1 MKYSPRQFA
10 ALLLPMLLLVGT
22 VQTRAIGDEHQISL
36 ADGKLV
42 LQGPKS
48 WQVKR
53 PSSGIVDFEFAIPKS
68 EGDETDGRMTVM
80 GAGGSI
86 DANVDRWLGQ
96 FRDADGKPLGKG
108 TAKTNKRKIGGM
120 DVVVVDIAGTYID
133 KPGGPFAPGPSVERE
148 NYRMLAAIVQTK
160 NAGNYFFK
168 FYGPK
173 KTVADNEKAFLEML
187 ETLTSK

>member
-1 MKYSPRQFA
+1 MTFSTRRCV
-10 ALLLPMLLLVGT
+10 ALYLPILLLVGT
-22 VQTRAIGDEHQISL
+22 LQTRALGNEHQISL

-53 PSSGIVDFEFAIPKS
+53 PSSGIVEFEFAIPKA

-96 FRDADGKPLGKG
+96 FRDSDGKPLGKDA
-108 TAKTNKRKIGGM
+108 AKTDKREIAGM
-120 DVVVVDIAGTYID
+120 NVVVVDMAGTYID

-160 NAGNYFFK
+160 GAGNYFFK
-168 FYGPK
+168 FYGPE
-173 KTVADNEKAFLEML
+173 KTVAANEKPFLQML
-187 ETLTSK
+187 ETLKSK

>member
-1 MKYSPRQFA
+1 MNFSPRRFA
-10 ALLLPMLLLVGT
+10 TLLLPMLLLAGS
-22 VQTRAIGDEHQISL
+22 VQTRARGDEHQISL

-53 PSSGIVDFEFAIPKS
+53 PSSGIVEFEFAIPKA

-86 DANVDRWLGQ
+86 DANVDRWRSQ
-96 FRDADGKPLGKG
+96 FRDADGKPLGKDG
-108 TAKTNKRKIGGM
+108 AKIDKRKIGGM
-120 DVVVVDIAGTYID
+120 DVVVVDLAGKYFD
-133 KPGGPFAPGPSVERE
+133 KPGGPFAPGPTVERE

-160 NAGNYFFK
+160 NVGNYFFK
-168 FYGPK
+168 FYGPQ
-173 KTVADNEKAFLEML
+173 KTVSENEKPFLQML
-187 ETLTSK
+187 ETLTIK